1 MVNTFGRPVP
11 TKPGANKALAKKP
24 VVPNAQP
31 IATKTNT
38 EVLSLQAQDDALNA
52 LFSELGL

>member
-1 MVNTFGRPVP
+1 MFNSNGRPVP
-11 TKPGANKALAKKP
+11 TKAGAHKPMAKKP
-24 VVPNAQP
+24 VVPSAPP
-31 IATKTNT
+31 ITTKTNT